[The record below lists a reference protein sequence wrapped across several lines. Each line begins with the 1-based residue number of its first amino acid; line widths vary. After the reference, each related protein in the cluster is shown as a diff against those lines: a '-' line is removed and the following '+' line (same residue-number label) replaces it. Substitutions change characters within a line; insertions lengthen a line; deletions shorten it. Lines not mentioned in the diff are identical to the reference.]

1 MRLDE
6 QQFAFLYLLLEA
18 RERGEYVPLS
28 MMRMQLHEDLGDER
42 VVALSLENMGLV
54 ECSVDERLVGN
65 ARYKYKLTP
74 VGFDLV
80 CDILRAPVARVQH
93 TVRRPR

>member
-18 RERGEYVPLS
+18 RAKGEYVPLS
-28 MMRMQLHEDLGDER
+28 MMRMSLHEDLGDER
-42 VVALSLENMGLV
+42 VIALSLENLGLV
-54 ECSVDERLVGN
+54 ECSVDERLIGN

-74 VGFDLV
+74 AGFELV
-80 CDILRAPVARVQH
+80 TDILRAPVARVHH